1 MSTGA
6 APATRAEML
15 DLLREELHDVNEEIP
30 RDLPD
35 DRELIADLGI
45 DSLDVVEFVA
55 RLEYLFRFVVP
66 DDEWRQ
72 LATLDAIAAYA
83 LSRLER

>member
-1 MSTGA
+1 VSTGA

-15 DLLREELHDVNEEIP
+15 DLLRQELHEVNEEIP
-30 RDLPD
+30 RDLPE
-35 DRELIADLGI
+35 DRELIAELGI
-45 DSLDVVEFVA
+45 DSLDIVEFVA
-55 RLEYLFRFVVP
+55 RLEYRFRFVVP

-83 LSRLER
+83 LRRFEQ